1 MKNQSDTIQ
10 KPREEL
16 VKQIELNRSITLIEK
31 NKTICTNENFSKK
44 KTCYA
49 EAAKLTS
56 FILKPKLE

>member
-44 KTCYA
+44 KPVM
-49 EAAKLTS
+49 
-56 FILKPKLE
+56 LKQQN